1 MTTTFTRANDLR
13 NDLDNL
19 HFILRYKIRLLA
31 ELEQLGRTHTPEFKK
46 TEADVNVLKKNIR
59 RVQAE
64 LEKAEEEDYY
74 MDYLVK
80 RFDEGLDLTSWND

>member
-1 MTTTFTRANDLR
+1 MTTTFTRAEDLR
-13 NDLDNL
+13 NDLENL
-19 HFILRYKIRLLA
+19 HFILKYNIGVLA
-31 ELEQLGRTHTPEFKK
+31 ELEQLGQTHSAKFKK
-46 TEADVNVLKKNIR
+46 AEAEVNVLKKNIR